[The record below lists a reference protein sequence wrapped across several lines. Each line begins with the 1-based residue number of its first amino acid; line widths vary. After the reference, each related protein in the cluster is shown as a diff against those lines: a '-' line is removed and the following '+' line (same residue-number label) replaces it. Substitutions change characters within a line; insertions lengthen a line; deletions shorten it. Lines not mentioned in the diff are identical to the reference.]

1 MKMVLVRV
9 RCLHDLQGDRL
20 LEQRHGISGRC
31 IHQVSASAIEK
42 HLPKKPLGQF
52 LNDTHDLKE
61 PLDHGYVRVTSF
73 VRGGK
78 GN

>member
-1 MKMVLVRV
+1 MTCKEFG
-9 RCLHDLQGDRL
+9 CRL
-20 LEQRHGISGRC
+20 ALEQRHGISGRC

-52 LNDTHDLKE
+52 LNDTHDLKD
-61 PLDHGYVRVTSF
+61 PLDHGYVRVISF